1 MLFLIKYVGM
11 KKEPGFLRRHKLLLG
26 YYNYTVYLTYV
37 GCLFGV
43 IGIIQCINNEIRNA
57 IICLLF
63 AGLCDMFDG
72 MIARTRKRT
81 EDEKKFGVQIDSC
94 SDLICFGVLP
104 AMITF
109 IVSNNN
115 AESRAGTIVGMIAG
129 CLYCLSALIRLAN
142 FNVDEETRQDNEGD
156 KRREYY
162 IGLPVTSAALIF
174 PLFYLLN
181 VVGLLSL
188 HDVIIICAFIMALL
202 FLLPFRI
209 NKPHKKGIV
218 VLAILGAIVFAG
230 VLFL

>member
-1 MLFLIKYVGM
+1 M
-11 KKEPGFLRRHKLLLG
+11 KKEQGFLRRHKLLLG
-26 YYNYTVYLTYV
+26 YYNYTVYLTYI

-43 IGIIQCINNEIRNA
+43 IGIIMCINNEIKNA

-72 MIARTRKRT
+72 PIARTRERT

-109 IVSNNN
+109 VVAKNH
-115 AESRAGTIVGMIAG
+115 AESTLGTIVGMVAG
-129 CLYCLSALIRLAN
+129 CLYCLCALIRLAN
-142 FNVDEETRQDNEGD
+142 FNVDEETRQDIEGE
-156 KRREYY
+156 KRTEYY

-174 PLFYLLN
+174 PFFYLLN
-181 VVGLLSL
+181 VIGFLSL
-188 HDVIIICAFIMALL
+188 HDVIIICAFIMSLL
-202 FLLPFRI
+202 FLLPFKI
-209 NKPHKKGIV
+209 KKPHKKGIV
-218 VLAILGAIVFAG
+218 VLAILGAAVFAG